1 MTRKSAGSG
10 RWSRRR
16 FLEVTTAATGGMLVG
31 FSIGGSERALASASE
46 DGPFRPNAFLRIDP
60 DGTVTI
66 SVPRPEMGQGVRTS
80 LPMIIAE
87 ELDCDWSSVR
97 IEQADLNPVY
107 GEQYV
112 GGSNSIPHSFR
123 PLREA
128 GAAARSML
136 VSAAALEWNVDP
148 SSCRTERGE
157 VCHQPSGRRLRYGAL
172 VDRARTLSLPENAP
186 LKEPERFE
194 IIGKPTKSLDAPAI
208 VDGSIRFGLD
218 TRVPGMLF
226 AVIERSPVVGARPA
240 RVERE
245 RALAIRGVRN
255 VVLVDGDALPDFGED
270 SPRPPNGVAVVA
282 DSTWAA
288 MKGREALSIDWEGGY
303 RDESTEG
310 LRDRAVTKSGRPP
323 ERIKRNDGDVE
334 TALARSAKTIDAVYE
349 LPLLAH
355 ASMEPMNAIADVG
368 PDRCEIWAPC
378 QDPGGVRKVACLVTG
393 LPPEKV
399 LVHPLR
405 MGGGFGRRFY
415 VDYVAE
421 AIVISRE
428 VRKPVQV
435 VWSREDDIQHGF
447 YRPCAY
453 HVMRAG
459 IDEHGKPIAWVQYLV
474 NASRGEF
481 LEWGLPQGMKSF
493 PAGADLGKYDFP
505 AGLVE
510 NLRLQA
516 SAVATKIPRGQWRA
530 IEESTN
536 VFVYQSFLDEVAHL
550 AGRDPLEI
558 RLEMLGEPREMP
570 YDDDPRYTYST
581 ERLSRVFRLAAEK
594 AGWGGTL
601 PPGRGRG
608 IAGAYA
614 NEAYVAEVVEV
625 TVDSS
630 GKLSIDRVVAAVD
643 CGIAVNPLG
652 VQAQVEGS
660 IVFGLSAAL
669 GQRITVRGG
678 AVVESNF
685 DDFPLLRLD
694 ACPEIEVH
702 LVPSTGDPLGM
713 GEPAL
718 PPVAPALANAIF
730 AATGKRLRRLPIVPE
745 DLRTQA

>member
-1 MTRKSAGSG
+1 MSRSG
-10 RWSRRR
+10 TWSRRR
-16 FLEVTTAATGGMLVG
+16 FLEVTTAATGGMILS
-31 FSIGGSERALASASE
+31 FSIGRGETFASE
-46 DGPFRPNAFLRIDP
+46 GETFRPNAFLRIDP

-66 SVPRPEMGQGVRTS
+66 AVPRPEMGQGVRTS
-80 LPMIIAE
+80 LPMIVAE

-97 IEQADLNPVY
+97 IEQADLDPVY

-136 VSAAALEWNVDP
+136 VSAAASEWNVEP
-148 SSCRTERGE
+148 SSCRTERGA
-157 VCHQPSGRRLRYGAL
+157 VCHDPSGRRMGYGAL
-172 VDRARTLSLPENAP
+172 VGRARSLPVPENVP
-186 LKEPERFE
+186 LKDPARFE
-194 IIGKPTKSLDAPAI
+194 IIGKPTASLDAPAI
-208 VDGSIRFGLD
+208 VDGSVRFGLD

-226 AVIERSPVVGARPA
+226 TVIDRSPVLGARPG
-240 RVERE
+240 RVDAE
-245 RALAIRGVRN
+245 RARAVEGVRD
-255 VVLVDGDALPDFGED
+255 VVVIDAGSLPDFGEN
-270 SPRPPNGVAVVA
+270 SPKPPNGVAVVA

-288 MKGREALSIDWEGGY
+288 MKGRKALSIDWEGGF
-303 RDESTEG
+303 RDESTAS
-310 LRDRAVTKSGRPP
+310 LRRRAVAKASRPP
-323 ERIKRNDGDVE
+323 ERVKRDDGDVDG
-334 TALARSAKTIDAVYE
+334 ALARAAKTIEAVYE

-368 PDRCEIWAPC
+368 SDRCEIWAPC
-378 QDPGGVRKVACLVTG
+378 QDPAGARDVACRITG

-399 LVHPLR
+399 QVHPLR

-421 AIVISRE
+421 AIAISRE
-428 VRKPVQV
+428 VRRPVQV
-435 VWSREDDIQHGF
+435 VWTREDDIQHGF
-447 YRPCAY
+447 YRPSAY

-459 IDEHGKPIAWVQYLV
+459 IDERGSPVAWMQYLV
-474 NASRGEF
+474 NASRGAF
-481 LEWGLPQGMKSF
+481 LHWNLPAGMTSF

-505 AGLVE
+505 AGFVP

-516 SAVATKIPRGQWRA
+516 SAIETRIPRGQWRA
-530 IEESTN
+530 VEESTN

-558 RLEMLGEPREMP
+558 RLGMLGEPREMP

-594 AGWGGTL
+594 AGWGEPL

-625 TVDSS
+625 TVDTS
-630 GKLSIDRVVAAVD
+630 GALSVDRVVAAID

-660 IVFGLSAAL
+660 VVFGLSAAL
-669 GQRITVRGG
+669 GQQITVRDGS
-678 AVVESNF
+678 VVESNF

-694 ACPEIEVH
+694 RCPEIEVH
-702 LVPSTGDPLGM
+702 VVPSTGDPLGM

-730 AATGKRLRRLPIVPE
+730 AATGKRLRRLPILPA